1 MNVSGRKL
9 SGREKNEASIRLLEQ
24 LREKLYFVN
33 LSTARRAAYN
43 LSWMQEDGLEILR
56 EALLS
61 NASGTTKNAAGYGL
75 RKMRGRMKKVALMV
89 LRQGVLYPN
98 SITRDI
104 CKKALQM
111 LRTPTQVRSISA
123 TEQKLGKFEIKDIPN
138 KSDKRINVENSS
150 LKAKNHLKNS
160 GSENYE

>member
-1 MNVSGRKL
+1 MKLSGRKL

-24 LREKLYFVN
+24 LREKLYSVN
-33 LSTARRAAYN
+33 LSTARRAAHN

-75 RKMRGRMKKVALMV
+75 RKTQGRMKKATLTV
-89 LRQGVLYPN
+89 LRQGLLYPN

-111 LRTPTQVRSISA
+111 LGAPAHVQSLSA
-123 TEQKLGKFEIKDIPN
+123 TEQTVGKFEIREIPN
-138 KSDKRINVENSS
+138 KRNKRITVKNSS
-150 LKAKNHLKNS
+150 PKAANHLKNS
-160 GSENYE
+160 DSEN